1 MPCIV
6 SAFPQGCRISG
17 VFPFLV
23 FITVPGGRKRC
34 FQKGCIFMLFAKDF
48 RSVARDRLRGCFWA
62 VLLVTLVASLL
73 GGGVANF
80 NAGVRVNFN
89 FTTEVRTEYE
99 SLQAMLASLFS
110 DSRLM
115 ALAGFLGCYSVAVF
129 LIGGAV
135 SVGLCR
141 YNLLLLGRQERSLRT
156 LWTGF
161 SSFGKALGVVF
172 LSYLYTCFWMVL
184 FIIPGII
191 ASYRYSMALFVL
203 AEDPS
208 IGINEAITVSKQMM
222 KGNKWRLFC
231 LGFSFIGWSML
242 ASLPAAAVS
251 FAHTLHEI
259 TGYGQSVF
267 SLPSTE
273 WIGLFVLGILLS
285 MFASLCVSVYQNASV
300 TAFYLDVSG
309 QRHRIDGTAEP
320 AQ

>member
-1 MPCIV
+1 
-6 SAFPQGCRISG
+6 
-17 VFPFLV
+17 
-23 FITVPGGRKRC
+23 
-34 FQKGCIFMLFAKDF
+34 MLFAKDF

-73 GGGVANF
+73 GGGVSTF
-80 NAGVRVNFN
+80 GAGVGIDFN
-89 FTTEVRTEYE
+89 FTTEIGTELE
-99 SLQAMLASLFS
+99 SSQAMPASLFS
-110 DSRLM
+110 DSRFT
-115 ALAGFLGCYSVAVF
+115 ALAGLLGCYSVAVF

-141 YNLLLLGRQERSLRT
+141 YHLLLLDRQERSLRT

-172 LSYLYTCFWMVL
+172 LSGLYTFLWTLL

-231 LGFSFIGWSML
+231 LGFSFIGWSLL
-242 ASLPAAAVS
+242 ASLPLMV
-251 FAHTLHEI
+251 FAFALSNSMLS
-259 TGYGQSVF
+259 GYSLSVF
-267 SLPSTE
+267 ALSSGA
-273 WIGLFVLGILLS
+273 WVGLFAACMLLF
-285 MFASLCVSVYQNASV
+285 MFAGLCVSVYQNASV

>member
-23 FITVPGGRKRC
+23 FFTVPGGRKRC

-80 NAGVRVNFN
+80 QVNFQAGVN
-89 FTTEVRTEYE
+89 FTTEVEAEYGSVQE
-99 SLQAMLASLFS
+99 MFYEEP
-110 DSRLM
+110 RLT
-115 ALAGFLGCYSVAVF
+115 ALAGLLGCYSLAVF
-129 LIGGAV
+129 LIGEAV
-135 SVGLCR
+135 GVGLCR
-141 YNLLLLGRQERSLRT
+141 YNLLLLDRQERSLRT

-172 LSYLYTCFWMVL
+172 LSALYTFLWTLL

-191 ASYRYSMALFVL
+191 AAYRYSMALFVL

-231 LGFSFIGWSML
+231 LGFSFIGWSLL
-242 ASLPAAAVS
+242 ASLPLMGFS
-251 FAHTLHEI
+251 FALSNSMLS
-259 TGYGQSVF
+259 GYSLSVF
-267 SLPSTE
+267 ALSSGA
-273 WIGLFVLGILLS
+273 WVGLFAACMLLS